1 MTEPSPPR
9 YQPTD
14 SSVSPR
20 YTGVRTYARCPLS
33 TDWPGADAAVIG
45 VPFDTAV
52 TFRPGARY
60 GPAAIR
66 EMSLMMRRWHP
77 ALEIDVFGTLSVV
90 DGGDIVTTP
99 GNAERTAEQI
109 AQALTAVIEAGTVPV
124 VLGGDHS
131 IVLGEL
137 RAHARRHGSLGL
149 ILLDAHADTWDSYW
163 GERFTHGTPFRRAL
177 DEGLI
182 NPERSLLAG
191 MRGSLYAAED
201 YEQPR
206 QWGFEIVSCEELRGW
221 SPERYGSRV
230 RERLGEGPAYLSF
243 DIDVLD
249 PAFAPG
255 TGTPE
260 IAGLLPH
267 EALSFLRA
275 LAGVP
280 FVGYDVVEVS
290 PAYDGP
296 GQVTA
301 LHGATVAFEMLALTA
316 IATRA
321 PERPSARGPRKG
333 R

>member
-1 MTEPSPPR
+1 MTEQPPR

-20 YTGVRTYARCPLS
+20 FTGVRTYARCPLS
-33 TDWPGADAAVIG
+33 QDWDGADAAIIG
-45 VPFDTAV
+45 VPFDTA
-52 TFRPGARY
+52 TSFRPGARY

-77 ALEIDVFGTLSVV
+77 VLEIDIFNTLSVV
-90 DGGDIVTTP
+90 DGGDVNTVP
-99 GNAERTAEQI
+99 GNAERTTALIAEQLMPVI
-109 AQALTAVIEAGTVPV
+109 QAETVPV

-137 RAHARRHGSLGL
+137 RAHARRHGPLGL
-149 ILLDAHADTWDSYW
+149 VLLDAHADTWDSYW
-163 GERFTHGTPFRRAL
+163 GERYVHGTPFRRAL

-182 NPERSLLAG
+182 EPRRSLLAG
-191 MRGSLYAAED
+191 MRGSLYAAAD

-206 QWGFEIVSCEELRGW
+206 EWGFEIVSCEELRTW
-221 SPERYGSRV
+221 SPERYGERV
-230 RERLGEGPAYLSF
+230 RERLSDGPAYLSF

-260 IAGLLPH
+260 ISGLLSH
-267 EALSFLRA
+267 EAQAFLRA
-275 LAGVP
+275 LAGIE
-280 FVGYDVVEVS
+280 FVGFDVVEVS
-290 PAYDGP
+290 PTYDGP

-301 LHGATVAFEMLALTA
+301 LQGATVAFEMLALTA
-316 IATRA
+316 IAKATRQ
-321 PERPSARGPRKG
+321 GPRQA
-333 R
+333 

>member
-1 MTEPSPPR
+1 MTEQPPR

-20 YTGVRTYARCPLS
+20 FTGVRTYARCPLS
-33 TDWPGADAAVIG
+33 QDWDGADAAIIG
-45 VPFDTAV
+45 VPFDTA
-52 TFRPGARY
+52 TSFRPGARY

-77 ALEIDVFGTLSVV
+77 VLEIDIFNTLSVV
-90 DGGDIVTTP
+90 DGGDVNTVP
-99 GNAERTAEQI
+99 GNAERTTALIAEQLMPVI
-109 AQALTAVIEAGTVPV
+109 QAETVPV

-137 RAHARRHGSLGL
+137 RAHARRHGPLGL
-149 ILLDAHADTWDSYW
+149 VLLDAHADTWDSYW
-163 GERFTHGTPFRRAL
+163 GERYVHGTPFRRAL

-182 NPERSLLAG
+182 EPRRSLLAG
-191 MRGSLYAAED
+191 MRGSLYAAAD

-206 QWGFEIVSCEELRGW
+206 EWGFEIVSCEELRTW
-221 SPERYGSRV
+221 SPERYGERV
-230 RERLGEGPAYLSF
+230 RERLSDGPAYLSF

-260 IAGLLPH
+260 ISGLLSH
-267 EALSFLRA
+267 EAQAFLRA
-275 LAGVP
+275 LAGIE
-280 FVGYDVVEVS
+280 FVGFDVVEVS
-290 PAYDGP
+290 PTYDGP

-301 LHGATVAFEMLALTA
+301 LQGATVAFEMLALTA
-316 IATRA
+316 IAKATR
-321 PERPSARGPRKG
+321 RGPRQA
-333 R
+333 

>member
-1 MTEPSPPR
+1 MSGPPR
-9 YQPTD
+9 YHPTD

-20 YTGVRTYARCPLS
+20 FTGVRTYARCPLS
-33 TDWPGADAAVIG
+33 DDWPGADVAVLG
-45 VPFDTAV
+45 VPFDTA
-52 TFRPGARY
+52 TSFRPGARY

-77 ALEIDVFGTLSVV
+77 ALRVDVFGVLSVI
-90 DGGDIVTTP
+90 DGGDITTTP
-99 GNAERTAEQI
+99 GNAQRTTAQI
-109 AQALTAVIEAGTVPV
+109 AESLAPVIEAGAIPL

-137 RAHARRHGSLGL
+137 RAHAARHGPLGL
-149 ILLDAHADTWDSYW
+149 VLLDAHADTWDSYW

-182 NPERSLLAG
+182 EPRRSLLAG
-191 MRGSLYAAED
+191 MRGSLYAAAD

-206 QWGFEIVSCEELRGW
+206 EWGFEIVSCEELRSW
-221 SPERYGSRV
+221 SPEHYGERV
-230 RERLGEGPAYLSF
+230 RERLGDGPAYLSF

-260 IAGLLPH
+260 TAGLLPH
-267 EALSFLRA
+267 EALACLRA
-275 LAGVP
+275 LAGVG
-280 FVGYDVVEVS
+280 FVGFDVVEVA
-290 PAYDGP
+290 PAYDAP

-301 LHGATVAFEMLALTA
+301 LNAATIAFEMLALTA
-316 IATRA
+316 VANLAGTDLMTRTGG
-321 PERPSARGPRKG
+321 ET
-333 R
+333 